1 MPIIDSDT
9 HVDETDETWEYLADS
24 DQQYRPVTVT
34 QDIAGGSDGTPR
46 GYNRYWLIDGQL
58 RLRRIR
64 DDQRTGTVQQTRELT
79 DVPARLR
86 HMDQLGVD
94 VQVMYPTLFLTQVSG
109 RPEVELALCKAYNR
123 WMASKWAQSS
133 GRLRWVA
140 PLPLHSMGEA
150 LEEMAFVKEHGAC
163 GVLKKGREC
172 GGRPAGNPYFLP
184 LYQEAGKLDIPVC
197 FHLGSGDPTLPD
209 AVRGMGILEMILP
222 VVDAFHSLLTYNI
235 PTQMQDTRFGFIE
248 TTASWVPYMVTEL
261 HRTHGRMSWM
271 RNFELHQDILAENR
285 LYVSCDNFDD
295 MDHIMS
301 LTGDSNFVIGS
312 DYGHADMSAEID
324 ALAIMERKGQ
334 EGELNKSLRSQNP
347 RQQRPRPLRDQWK
360 SLTETTVKS
369 LPP

>member
-24 DQQYRPVTVT
+24 DQQFRPVTVT
-34 QDIAGGSDGTPR
+34 QDAPGGSDRTPR

-197 FHLGSGDPTLPD
+197 FHLGSGDPDLPD

-235 PTQMQDTRFGFIE
+235 PTQVQDTRFGFIE

-295 MDHIMS
+295 MGHIMS

-324 ALAIMERKGQ
+324 ALAILQRKGQ
-334 EGELNKSLRSQNP
+334 EGELNKTSVAKMLDNNARA
-347 RQQRPRPLRDQWK
+347 LYGIK
-360 SLTETTVKS
+360 G
-369 LPP
+369 